1 MSIAACP
8 AKPRLVGGWE
18 GKWVRPRPQPSTPLS
33 LLPLMG
39 YQREGG
45 KEGRKEGRDENSD
58 RVNDLA
64 QARRARRVSGSIA
77 FDAAKNEPE
86 LSRPRAAKA
95 AWHSGFGR
103 KVD

>member
-1 MSIAACP
+1 MGPAAS
-8 AKPRLVGGWE
+8 AAVDAAVTFAIDGISEERGN
-18 GKWVRPRPQPSTPLS
+18 
-33 LLPLMG
+33 
-39 YQREGG
+39 
-45 KEGRKEGRDENSD
+45 EGRDENSD